1 MTAQPFT
8 IPAVLILI
16 LSIPLALGIV
26 PKNRLYGFRTRK
38 TLSDDRIWYAANRF
52 GGRALIAA
60 SLLYLVFSALLPY
73 DKNLQDDFSVWV
85 AHLAAFALPLGRRS
99 TRSRADSSGS
109 GRRAAATVRAR
120 RWRARS
126 ACSGPA

>member
-85 AHLAAFALPLGRRS
+85 AHLAAFALPLAVGVIVSARHTRRL
-99 TRSRADSSGS
+99 
-109 GRRAAATVRAR
+109 
-120 RWRARS
+120 
-126 ACSGPA
+126 